1 MIQIS
6 GDDFDVDELIC
17 NESFQEY
24 CLGIS
29 LEHQIFWKEWM
40 AKYPDRKEDF
50 AEAER
55 IVTILNVKQGSRI
68 EQLKALRSGLTQQE
82 AFQSAVS
89 LKPDISFK
97 SVMALKEEEALE
109 RSLKARRQR
118 WYFYLGSTAAAILIA
133 ITFLYFYRPAFFET
147 KKETELTWFSSGK
160 ALRKTII
167 LKDGS
172 VVTLAKES
180 SIRLGEGFNSS
191 KREIWLNGAAFFDV
205 KHDVAHPFVVHT
217 TFNDIK
223 VLGTTFNVKAYRDS
237 ALMETALIQGMV
249 QVASKKYPGY
259 FVVLKPN
266 QKLSSINSPAKTAI
280 SRPDAEYRVSELK
293 QNPAARVPEEIAWV
307 RKRLDIDNL
316 PLSVIAQ
323 RLQDWY
329 GIKIVIAGEEVK
341 NYRYSGVFEN
351 ETILKTLEALQL
363 SYPFHFEVEGDR
375 IYIKK

>member
-1 MIQIS
+1 MIQMP
-6 GDDFDVDELIC
+6 GNDFDVEELIC

-24 CLGIS
+24 CLGAS
-29 LEHQIFWKEWM
+29 LEHQILWKEWM
-40 AKYPDRKEDF
+40 AKYPDRKEYI

-55 IVTILNVKQGSRI
+55 IVSILNVKQGSRI

-82 AFQSAVS
+82 AFRSAIS
-89 LKPDISFK
+89 LKSDISFK
-97 SVMALKEEEALE
+97 SEISSKEEALE
-109 RSLKARRQR
+109 RSLKVVRPR
-118 WYFYLGSTAAAILIA
+118 WYFYLGSSAAAILIA
-133 ITFLYFYRPAFFET
+133 MTFLYFYKPAFFEV
-147 KKETELTWFSSGK
+147 KKEQALVRFSSGK

-191 KREIWLNGAAFFDV
+191 NREIWLSGAAFFDV
-205 KHDVAHPFVVHT
+205 KHDATHPFVVHT

-223 VLGTTFNVKAYRDS
+223 VLGTTFNVKAYADS
-237 ALMETALIQGMV
+237 ALMETALIQGRV

-266 QKLSSINSPAKTAI
+266 QKLSMLNSPAKTAI
-280 SRPDAEYRVSELK
+280 SKPDAEYRISELK
-293 QNPAARVPEEIAWV
+293 QNPAAPVPEEIAWV

-323 RLQDWY
+323 RLQEWY
-329 GIKIVIAGEEVK
+329 GITITISGEEVK

>member
-1 MIQIS
+1 MIQMP
-6 GDDFDVDELIC
+6 GNDFDVEELIC

-24 CLGIS
+24 CLGAS
-29 LEHQIFWKEWM
+29 LEHQILWKEWM
-40 AKYPDRKEDF
+40 AKYPDRKEDI

-82 AFQSAVS
+82 VFQSAIS
-89 LKPDISFK
+89 LKSGIPFKPDISFK
-97 SVMALKEEEALE
+97 EETLEPALKTT
-109 RSLKARRQR
+109 RPG

-133 ITFLYFYRPAFFET
+133 IAFLYFYKPAFFEA
-147 KKETELTWFSSGK
+147 KKEPALVHFSSGK

-180 SIRLGEGFNSS
+180 AIRLGEGFNSS
-191 KREIWLNGAAFFDV
+191 NREIWLNGAAFFDV
-205 KHDVAHPFVVHT
+205 KHDAMHPFVVHT

-223 VLGTTFNVKAYRDS
+223 VLGTTFNVKAYADS

-266 QKLSSINSPAKTAI
+266 QKLSMLNSPAKTAI
-280 SRPDAEYRVSELK
+280 SKPGAEYRVSELK
-293 QNPAARVPEEIAWV
+293 QNPAAPVPEEIAWV

-316 PLSVIAQ
+316 PLVVIAQ
-323 RLQDWY
+323 RLQEWY
-329 GIKIVIAGEEVK
+329 GITIIITGEEVK

>member
-1 MIQIS
+1 MIQMP
-6 GDDFDVDELIC
+6 GNDFGVEELIC

-24 CLGIS
+24 CLGAS
-29 LEHQIFWKEWM
+29 LEHHIFWKEWM
-40 AKYPDRKEDF
+40 AKHPDRKEDI

-82 AFQSAVS
+82 AFQLAIS
-89 LKPDISFK
+89 LKSDISFK
-97 SVMALKEEEALE
+97 SVMAFKEEEALE
-109 RSLKARRQR
+109 QSLKTTRPR

-133 ITFLYFYRPAFFET
+133 INFLYFNRPSFFEK
-147 KKETELTWFSSGK
+147 KKEPVLTWFSSGK

-172 VVTLAKES
+172 VITLAKES

-205 KHDVAHPFVVHT
+205 KHDAAHPFVVHT

-266 QKLSSINSPAKTAI
+266 EKLSSLNSPAKTAI
-280 SRPDAEYRVSELK
+280 SKPDAEYQVSELK
-293 QNPAARVPEEIAWV
+293 QNPAAPVPEEIAWV

-329 GIKIVIAGEEVK
+329 GIEIVIAGEEVK

>member
-1 MIQIS
+1 MIQLPAS
-6 GDDFDVDELIC
+6 DFDVEELIC

-24 CLGIS
+24 CLGSS
-29 LEHQIFWKEWM
+29 LEHQLLWKEWM
-40 AKYPDRKEDF
+40 AKHLYRTADI

-68 EQLKALRSGLTQQE
+68 EQLRAFRSGLTQQE
-82 AFQSAVS
+82 AFQSSISFKPEIPV
-89 LKPDISFK
+89 KPDISFQ
-97 SVMALKEEEALE
+97 EESQEE
-109 RSLKARRQR
+109 RLKATRPRRHF
-118 WYFYLGSTAAAILIA
+118 YFSGIAAATLVA
-133 ITFLYFYRPAFFET
+133 ITILYFYKPAFPGLKNEV
-147 KKETELTWFSSGK
+147 KPMYFSSGK
-160 ALRKTII
+160 ALRKTVI

-172 VVTLAKES
+172 VITLAKGS
-180 SIRLGEGFNSS
+180 SIRLEEGFSSS
-191 KREIWLNGAAFFDV
+191 KREVWLNGAAFFDI
-205 KHDVAHPFVVHT
+205 KHDSAHPFVVHT

-223 VLGTTFNVKAYRDS
+223 VLGTTFNVKAYADS
-237 ALMETALIQGMV
+237 GMMETTLIHGMV

-259 FVVLKPN
+259 SVVLKPN
-266 QKLSSINSPAKTAI
+266 QKLLSLNSPVKAAVSK
-280 SRPDAEYRVSELK
+280 PEAEYRISELK
-293 QNPAARVPEEIAWV
+293 QYPATVVPEEIAWV

-329 GIKIVIAGEEVK
+329 GIKIIISGEEVK

-363 SYPFHFEVEGDR
+363 SYPFHFDVEGDR